1 MLLTRTPRPA
11 LRPFIKT
18 LWVSVPDGAAPLV
31 REHVLPTGDMHLAL
45 RLSGPPLRV
54 YGSAADTQGQT
65 APHAVVSGPRSA
77 FYIREAGG
85 AVHSLGV
92 LLQPGVSQALF
103 GAPADELAGRHTPLC
118 DLWGQGAGLAMDQL
132 QSAVSP
138 DAQLDCLE
146 DLLARRLPRVQG
158 MHPAVAQ
165 ALHSLQQ
172 GEAVQ
177 AAVQRSGYS
186 HRRLIALFHGNT
198 GLTPK
203 VYARL
208 LRFQAVLR
216 RQRQDAMPWA
226 ELAPLAGYSDQAH
239 MTRDFRE
246 FSGLTPDAWR
256 RAAPAHAH
264 HVPVAAPVG

>member
-1 MLLTRTPRPA
+1 MLLTRPPRPA

-18 LWVSVPDGAAPLV
+18 LWVSVPEGATPGV

-54 YGSAADTQGQT
+54 YRDASDMQGHT
-65 APHAVVSGPRSA
+65 TSHAVVGGPRST

-103 GAPADELAGRHTPLC
+103 GASVGDLAGRHTPLA
-118 DLWGQGAGLAMDQL
+118 DLWGHNAGLAIDQL
-132 QSAVSP
+132 QSTASP
-138 DAQLDCLE
+138 HAQLDCME

-172 GEAVQ
+172 GETVH
-177 AAVQRSGYS
+177 AAVLRSGYS
-186 HRRLIALFHGNT
+186 HRRLIALFQGST

-208 LRFQAVLR
+208 LRFQALLR
-216 RQRQDAMPWA
+216 CQRQTAMPWA
-226 ELAPLAGYSDQAH
+226 EQASLAGYSDQAH
-239 MTRDFRE
+239 MTRDFRNMA
-246 FSGLTPDAWR
+246 GLTPNAWR

-264 HVPVAAPVG
+264 HVPVSAPAA